1 MQSVSLWLF
10 FPIAITLHNLEEAI
24 WLPAWTK
31 HAKQFHKPVEANV
44 FYFAVIFVT
53 ILAYLSTFLAVAF
66 PSSWFWKYVFH
77 GFLGAMILN
86 IIFPH
91 LASTIILRKYSPGLV
106 TGLFL
111 LIPINSIIL
120 YQSVTLGQ
128 IKLADLIFSIL
139 VVSIALLSLLP
150 LFFKIGEFLVKQVEA
165 QESNYG

>member
-31 HAKQFHKPVEANV
+31 HAKQFHKPIESNV

-66 PSSWFWKYVFH
+66 PSSWLWKYIFH

-86 IIFPH
+86 TIFPH
-91 LASTIILRKYSPGLV
+91 LVSTIILRRYSPGLI

-111 LIPINSIIL
+111 LLPINSIIL
-120 YQSVTLGQ
+120 YQSVMLGH
-128 IKLADLIFSIL
+128 IKLTDLMISIL
-139 VVSIALLSLLP
+139 IVSLVLLSFLP
-150 LFFKIGEFLVKQVEA
+150 LFFKIGEQLAKQMET
-165 QESNYG
+165 

>member
-31 HAKQFHKPVEANV
+31 HAKQFHKPIESNV

-66 PSSWFWKYVFH
+66 PSSWLWKYIFH

-86 IIFPH
+86 TIFPH
-91 LASTIILRKYSPGLV
+91 LVSTIILRRYSPGLI

-111 LIPINSIIL
+111 LLPINSIIL
-120 YQSVTLGQ
+120 YQSVMLGH
-128 IKLADLIFSIL
+128 IKLTDLMISIL
-139 VVSIALLSLLP
+139 IVSLALLSFLP
-150 LFFKIGEFLVKQVEA
+150 LFFKIGEQLAKQMET
-165 QESNYG
+165 

>member
-31 HAKQFHKPVEANV
+31 HAKQFHKPIEANV

-66 PSSWFWKYVFH
+66 PSSWLWKYIFH

-86 IIFPH
+86 TFFPH
-91 LASTIILRKYSPGLV
+91 LVSTIILRRYSPGLV

-111 LIPINSIIL
+111 LLPINSIIL
-120 YQSVTLGQ
+120 YQSVMLGH
-128 IKLADLIFSIL
+128 IKLTDLMISIL
-139 VVSIALLSLLP
+139 IVSLALLSFLP
-150 LFFKIGEFLVKQVEA
+150 LFFKIGEQLAKQMET
-165 QESNYG
+165 

>member
-31 HAKQFHKPVEANV
+31 HAKQFHKPMEANV

-66 PSSWFWKYVFH
+66 PSSWLWKYIFH

-86 IIFPH
+86 TIFPH
-91 LASTIILRKYSPGLV
+91 LVSTIILRRYSPGLI

-111 LIPINSIIL
+111 LLPINSIIL
-120 YQSVTLGQ
+120 YQSVMLGH
-128 IKLADLIFSIL
+128 IKLTDLMISIL
-139 VVSIALLSLLP
+139 IVSLALLSFLP
-150 LFFKIGEFLVKQVEA
+150 LFFKIGEQLAKQMET
-165 QESNYG
+165 

>member
-31 HAKQFHKPVEANV
+31 HAKQFHKPMESNV

-66 PSSWFWKYVFH
+66 PSSWLWKYIFH

-86 IIFPH
+86 TIFPH
-91 LASTIILRKYSPGLV
+91 LVSTIILRRYSPGLI

-111 LIPINSIIL
+111 LLPINSIIL
-120 YQSVTLGQ
+120 YQSVMLGH
-128 IKLADLIFSIL
+128 IKLTDLMISIL
-139 VVSIALLSLLP
+139 IVSLALLSFLP
-150 LFFKIGEFLVKQVEA
+150 LFFKIGEQLAKQMET
-165 QESNYG
+165 

>member
-31 HAKQFHKPVEANV
+31 HAKQFHKPIEANV

-66 PSSWFWKYVFH
+66 PSSWLWKYIFH

-86 IIFPH
+86 TIFPH
-91 LASTIILRKYSPGLV
+91 LVSTIILRRYSPGLV

-111 LIPINSIIL
+111 LLPINSIIL
-120 YQSVTLGQ
+120 YQSVMLGH
-128 IKLADLIFSIL
+128 IKLTDLMISIL
-139 VVSIALLSLLP
+139 IVSLALLSFLLF
-150 LFFKIGEFLVKQVEA
+150 FFKIGEQLVRQMET
-165 QESNYG
+165 

>member
-31 HAKQFHKPVEANV
+31 HAKQFHKPIEANV

-66 PSSWFWKYVFH
+66 PSSWLWKYIFH

-86 IIFPH
+86 TIFPH
-91 LASTIILRKYSPGLV
+91 LVSTIILRRYSPGLI

-111 LIPINSIIL
+111 LLPINSIIL
-120 YQSVTLGQ
+120 YQSVLLGH
-128 IKLADLIFSIL
+128 IKLTDIMISIL
-139 VVSIALLSLLP
+139 IVSLALLSFLP
-150 LFFKIGEFLVKQVEA
+150 LFFKIGEQLAKQMET
-165 QESNYG
+165 

>member
-31 HAKQFHKPVEANV
+31 HAKQFHKPIEANV

-66 PSSWFWKYVFH
+66 PSSWLWKYIFH

-86 IIFPH
+86 TIFPH
-91 LASTIILRKYSPGLV
+91 LVSTIILRRYSPGLI

-111 LIPINSIIL
+111 LLPINSIIL
-120 YQSVTLGQ
+120 YQSVMLGH
-128 IKLADLIFSIL
+128 IKLTDLMISIL
-139 VVSIALLSLLP
+139 IVSLALLSFLP
-150 LFFKIGEFLVKQVEA
+150 LFFKIGEQLAKQMET
-165 QESNYG
+165 

>member
-31 HAKQFHKPVEANV
+31 HAKQFHKPMEANV

-66 PSSWFWKYVFH
+66 PSSWLWKYIFH

-86 IIFPH
+86 TIFPH
-91 LASTIILRKYSPGLV
+91 LVSTIILRRYSPGLI

-111 LIPINSIIL
+111 LLPINSIIL
-120 YQSVTLGQ
+120 YQSVMLGH
-128 IKLADLIFSIL
+128 IKLTDLMISIL
-139 VVSIALLSLLP
+139 IVSLALLSFLP
-150 LFFKIGEFLVKQVEA
+150 LFFKIGEQLAKQMEK
-165 QESNYG
+165 

>member
-31 HAKQFHKPVEANV
+31 HAKQFHKPMEANV

-66 PSSWFWKYVFH
+66 PSSWLWKYIFH

-86 IIFPH
+86 TIFPH
-91 LASTIILRKYSPGLV
+91 LVSTIILRRYSPGLI

-111 LIPINSIIL
+111 LLPINSIIL
-120 YQSVTLGQ
+120 YQSVMLGH
-128 IKLADLIFSIL
+128 IKLTDLMISIL
-139 VVSIALLSLLP
+139 IVSLVLLSFLP
-150 LFFKIGEFLVKQVEA
+150 LFFKIGEQLAKQMET
-165 QESNYG
+165 

>member
-86 IIFPH
+86 IIFVEFYFCY
-91 LASTIILRKYSPGLV
+91 LGNSFEIVSFKDFFIDTITHDIG
-106 TGLFL
+106 
-111 LIPINSIIL
+111 
-120 YQSVTLGQ
+120 
-128 IKLADLIFSIL
+128 DIFCSWHAIDFDGFI
-139 VVSIALLSLLP
+139 S
-150 LFFKIGEFLVKQVEA
+150 
-165 QESNYG
+165 

>member
-31 HAKQFHKPVEANV
+31 HAKQFHKPIESNV

-66 PSSWFWKYVFH
+66 PSSWLWKYIFH

-86 IIFPH
+86 TIFPH
-91 LASTIILRKYSPGLV
+91 LVTTIILRRYSPGLI

-111 LIPINSIIL
+111 LLPINSIIL
-120 YQSVTLGQ
+120 YQSVMLGH
-128 IKLADLIFSIL
+128 IKLTDLMISIL
-139 VVSIALLSLLP
+139 IVSLVLLSFLP
-150 LFFKIGEFLVKQVEA
+150 LFFKIGEQLAKQMEK
-165 QESNYG
+165 

>member
-31 HAKQFHKPVEANV
+31 HAKQFHKPIESNV

-53 ILAYLSTFLAVAF
+53 ILAYLSTFLAIAF
-66 PSSWFWKYVFH
+66 PSSWLWKYIFH

-86 IIFPH
+86 TIFPH
-91 LASTIILRKYSPGLV
+91 LVSTIILRRYSPGLI

-111 LIPINSIIL
+111 LLPINSIIL
-120 YQSVTLGQ
+120 YQSVMLGH
-128 IKLADLIFSIL
+128 IKLTDLMISIL
-139 VVSIALLSLLP
+139 VVSLALLSFLP
-150 LFFKIGEFLVKQVEA
+150 LFFKIGEQLAKQMET
-165 QESNYG
+165 

>member
-1 MQSVSLWLF
+1 MQSASLWLF

-31 HAKQFHKPVEANV
+31 YAKQFHKPMEANV

-66 PSSWFWKYVFH
+66 PSSWLWKYIFH

-86 IIFPH
+86 TIFPH
-91 LASTIILRKYSPGLV
+91 LVSTIILRRYSPGLV

-111 LIPINSIIL
+111 LVPINSITL
-120 YQSVTLGQ
+120 YQSVIFGHV
-128 IKLADLIFSIL
+128 KLSELMISIL
-139 VVSIALLSLLP
+139 IVSVVLLSFLP
-150 LFFKIGEFLVKQVEA
+150 LFFKIGEQLAKQMKA
-165 QESNYG
+165 

>member
-31 HAKQFHKPVEANV
+31 HAKQFHKPIEANV

-66 PSSWFWKYVFH
+66 PSSWLWKYIFH

-86 IIFPH
+86 TFFPH
-91 LASTIILRKYSPGLV
+91 LVSTIILRRYSPGLV

-111 LIPINSIIL
+111 LLPINSIIL
-120 YQSVTLGQ
+120 YQSVMLGH
-128 IKLADLIFSIL
+128 IKLTDLMISIL
-139 VVSIALLSLLP
+139 IVSLALLSFLLF
-150 LFFKIGEFLVKQVEA
+150 FFKIGEQLVRQMET
-165 QESNYG
+165 